1 MKSILIIEPIGAM
14 GSILL
19 QELLARGYW
28 ISAFL
33 RHPGQLPHQ
42 EHKRLEI
49 IQGEQVVYREL
60 ITALEGQHVVIICL
74 QYAENNFAHKQN
86 VLDAMKLNHVSILII
101 IQQAQGAEA
110 INGNHEVDAPQKSNT
125 ANITVFQIGYSLCEP
140 SMDQSFEARFPGLL
154 AILENASFFWQPNP
168 APSSFTF
175 VDDQQTYLIPTPIP
189 DV

>member
-33 RHPGQLPHQ
+33 RYPVQLPHQ
-42 EHKRLEI
+42 EHQRLEI

-60 ITALEGQHVVIICL
+60 ITAMEGQHVVIVCL
-74 QYAENNFAHKQN
+74 QNCKIDFSHKQN
-86 VLDAMKLNHVSILII
+86 VLDAMKVNHVPILII
-101 IQQAQGAEA
+101 IQAEPA
-110 INGNHEVDAPQKSNT
+110 EKVENVNKDIGIGGQEPNNEG
-125 ANITVFQIGYSLCEP
+125 ITVFQIGCNAGELP
-140 SMDQSFEARFPGLL
+140 IDQSFEVRFPGLL

-168 APSSFTF
+168 IPSGFIF
-175 VDDQQTYLIPTPIP
+175 VNDQQT
-189 DV
+189 